1 MPLAMA
7 FAAAA
12 RSTLPPSMAGV
23 RSNRHGGPQSSV
35 GNQHRLDTQKRRQAM
50 AGRDTEAEDQEK
62 SEEKKKSPLIKIII
76 LVVLLAILG
85 GGGYVGYLKFLKP
98 PPPVTTEPP
107 VEQSVSADG
116 GTFLVN
122 LSDPGG
128 KRYLKV
134 TVQFE
139 LSGQKANEE
148 LSRRNVEMRDLII
161 MLLSSKEYTEI
172 GNASGK
178 VSLKRELLRQVN
190 KMLHDGQV
198 KEIYFTEFLVQ

>member
-1 MPLAMA
+1 
-7 FAAAA
+7 
-12 RSTLPPSMAGV
+12 MAG
-23 RSNRHGGPQSSV
+23 
-35 GNQHRLDTQKRRQAM
+35 KE
-50 AGRDTEAEDQEK
+50 TESGDQGK
-62 SEEKKKSPLIKIII
+62 PEEKKKSPLIKIII

-98 PPPVTTEPP
+98 PPPAPKEPP
-107 VEQSVSADG
+107 VEQSVSAEG
-116 GTFLVN
+116 GSFLVN

-134 TVQFE
+134 SMQFE
-139 LSGQKANEE
+139 LSGQKASEE

-161 MLLSSKEYTEI
+161 MLLSSKEYPEI

-178 VSLKRELLRQVN
+178 VSLKRELLTRIN
-190 KMLHDGQV
+190 KMLRDGQV